1 MSQRFTIYLM
11 FQPFFDKSK
20 SLEKMGIKTLG
31 ALKSINVFVSV
42 QAFGTRFTH
51 LTYETCT

>member
-31 ALKSINVFVSV
+31 ALKSKMSLFRCKPSALDSRSLKSVFK
-42 QAFGTRFTH
+42 
-51 LTYETCT
+51 

>member
-1 MSQRFTIYLM
+1 MSQRFTMYLM

-20 SLEKMGIKTLG
+20 SPLEKMGIKTLG

-42 QAFGTRFTH
+42 QAFGTRFTFSK
-51 LTYETCT
+51 ECI

>member
-1 MSQRFTIYLM
+1 M

-42 QAFGTRFTH
+42 QAFGTRFTFSK
-51 LTYETCT
+51 ECI

>member
-20 SLEKMGIKTLG
+20 SLEKMGIKTWG